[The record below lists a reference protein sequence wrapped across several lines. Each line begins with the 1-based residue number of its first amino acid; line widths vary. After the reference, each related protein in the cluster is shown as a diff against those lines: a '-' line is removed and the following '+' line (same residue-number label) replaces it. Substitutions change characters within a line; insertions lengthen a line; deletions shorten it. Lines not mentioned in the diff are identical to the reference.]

1 MVGYVTIEIILASRR
16 HQLREAREAS
26 LLVNSAL
33 EVSPPA
39 PGEASPSSTLEMT
52 GKLGSGA
59 GGTETR
65 TGALVMLDGQ

>member
-33 EVSPPA
+33 EITA
-39 PGEASPSSTLEMT
+39 PDAGNASESELDVMA
-52 GKLGSGA
+52 K
-59 GGTETR
+59 R
-65 TGALVMLDGQ
+65 ALKSDGVQ